1 VPLAVGLCRCQEEKK
16 RMYAWGRALG
26 GIWFMV
32 SYENPPTPCMYRVVN
47 ELYIAKFL
55 AWMSVTLRNESNKLN

>member
-1 VPLAVGLCRCQEEKK
+1 
-16 RMYAWGRALG
+16 MYAWGRALG